1 MRQQEIVMVV
11 ESLAEQARSLIGS
24 KLDLGLSVDEVC
36 RPLIRYWCEAF
47 EDTNRIYSDDTFA
60 TKTRFGGIIAP
71 SALAAS
77 IARRPFAAL
86 DDGQMFGLIGIVGD
100 KLNLPESVVQRVDY
114 DFLLPLRLGDRV
126 RCVERVVGISD
137 EKVTGLGTGRFVT
150 LERGY
155 HNQRDELLS
164 KATLS
169 FFKYPRGSRRKEH
182 QRATA
187 VGAEAKPGAPSAVA
201 SVHPA
206 DLTPGPELA
215 RVGDALPSMPLTLS
229 VTRMVVMAYVSR
241 DFNPIHHDM
250 EYARANGAPH
260 MIVQWACYAGI
271 LARFLTDWAGPS
283 AWIQRISFQM
293 HRMNCPGDALSVTG
307 TVARAL
313 DVEQRSLEVT
323 TSIANQN
330 GLTTEGSAVL
340 LLK

>member
-1 MRQQEIVMVV
+1 MRRLALCSATQRSSWANYGSRARSDHMRQQEIVMVV

-24 KLDLGLSVDEVC
+24 ELDLGLSVDEVC

-60 TKTRFGGIIAP
+60 AKTRFGGIIAP

-126 RCVERVVGISD
+126 RCVERVIGISD
-137 EKVTGLGTGRFVT
+137 EKVTGLGTGRFVA

-155 HNQRDELLS
+155 HNQRDELIS

-182 QRATA
+182 QPTTPAA
-187 VGAEAKPGAPSAVA
+187 EGMMGASGAVA
-201 SVHPA
+201 SGHPA
-206 DLTPGPELA
+206 NPKPGLEFA
-215 RVGDALPSMPLTLS
+215 RVGDALPTMPLTLT
-229 VTRMVVMAYVSR
+229 VTRMVMMAYVSR
-241 DFNPIHHDM
+241 DFNPIHH
-250 EYARANGAPH
+250 
-260 MIVQWACYAGI
+260 
-271 LARFLTDWAGPS
+271 
-283 AWIQRISFQM
+283 
-293 HRMNCPGDALSVTG
+293 
-307 TVARAL
+307 
-313 DVEQRSLEVT
+313 
-323 TSIANQN
+323 
-330 GLTTEGSAVL
+330 
-340 LLK
+340 